1 MVDTTNGA
9 HGPRAES
16 AQTWFESEGRTVS
29 LDFDDRVTSGSRRLF
44 AAVAAALLGRAPQRV
59 LDLGSGGGEVLAQ
72 LAAAFPGTRLTGV
85 DPVADA
91 HTAAARIL
99 PADRTHLVLSST
111 EEMERHLPDG
121 ERFDL
126 ILCHLNLAL
135 WDDPVQGLRAA
146 CRRLAPGGL
155 VYVADLAAPDDA
167 ERAELLRLPRTESER
182 TYLQQ
187 QLDCSLTTPAAEQLL
202 REILADDPALQGHYG
217 RGGLGG
223 HPYAAPDAL
232 RLWQEPAVR
241 EAVQALSQD
250 PGDAPSAS
258 AVHHWVIR
266 RSDDAA
272 G

>member
-1 MVDTTNGA
+1 MDATNGA
-9 HGPRAES
+9 DEPRGGS
-16 AQTWFESEGRTVS
+16 AQTWFESEGRTIS
-29 LDFDDRVTSGSRRLF
+29 LDFDDRVTAGSLRLF
-44 AAVAAALLGRAPQRV
+44 AAVAAALLGRVPQRI
-59 LDLGSGGGEVLAQ
+59 LDLGSGGGEILAL
-72 LAAAFPGTRLTGV
+72 LAAAFPGARLTGV

-99 PADRTHLVLSST
+99 PANRTHLVLSSA

-135 WDDPVQGLRAA
+135 WNDPVRGLRAA
-146 CRRLAPGGL
+146 CRCLASGGVL
-155 VYVADLAAPDDA
+155 YVADLARPCDA
-167 ERAELLRLPRTESER
+167 ERAALLRLPQTEPER
-182 TYLQQ
+182 IYLQQ
-187 QLDCSLTTPAAEQLL
+187 QIDCSLTTPTAEQLL
-202 REILADDPALQGHYG
+202 REILADDPALHGHYG

-223 HPYAAPDAL
+223 HPYAAPEAL
-232 RLWQEPAVR
+232 RLWQDPTVR
-241 EAVQALSQD
+241 EAVQALSQN

-272 G
+272 D